1 MLGPRLGGDL
11 PAVRSALE
19 AGDFEELGDGRLRAA
34 GHELG
39 PDDLLVE
46 RAQEHGWAHSDRISV
61 GFDLEL
67 DDELV
72 REGRVYDL
80 VHAANVLRKERG
92 LDVTDRIV
100 LTIPDADLLPEYEER
115 IKAETLAVEL
125 RTGLSSICVPAG
137 SDPKGV

>member
-19 AGDFEELGDGRLRAA
+19 SGDFEELGDGRLRAA

-67 DDELV
+67 DDELR

-80 VHAANVLRKERG
+80 VHAVERAAQG
-92 LDVTDRIV
+92 PRARRHRPDRSDD
-100 LTIPDADLLPEYEER
+100 PDGDLLPEYEER
-115 IKAETLAVEL
+115 IKAETLAVEI
-125 RTGLSSICVPAG
+125 RAG
-137 SDPKGV
+137 PELDLEQS